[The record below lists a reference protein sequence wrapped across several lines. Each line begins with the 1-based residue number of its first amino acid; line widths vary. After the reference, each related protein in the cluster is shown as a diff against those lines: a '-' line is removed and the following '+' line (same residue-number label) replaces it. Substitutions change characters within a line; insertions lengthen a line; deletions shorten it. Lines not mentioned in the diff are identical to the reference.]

1 MSEDKVDVVI
11 LAGAPA
17 GVLFPEDRLR
27 SRGMVPVAGKAMV
40 QWVVDA
46 FRGASSIDRIIVVGA
61 VSVDGVDVILQPG
74 ENFVENIKRGLEA
87 LDGSELVLISTCD
100 IPLLTSQAADD
111 FVAKARKADVDFVYP
126 IVPRTYVEK
135 RYPGAKRTYV
145 RTADGVFTGGNM
157 VLVKPSFILQNWD
170 AIKQA
175 YRARKQVTKLA
186 RIIGL
191 GILLRLIF
199 AKIWPALLRIS
210 LLEAAA
216 ARVLKCSVAVVV
228 SAYPEIAE
236 DVDKPSDL
244 VAVERFLVRRIAGDG

>member
-1 MSEDKVDVVI
+1 MGEEKVDVVI

-17 GVLFPEDRLR
+17 GELFPEDRLR

-46 FRGASSIDRIIVVGA
+46 FRGAGLIGRIIVVGA
-61 VSVDGVDVILQPG
+61 VSVDGADVILQPG
-74 ENFVENIKRGLEA
+74 ESFVENIKRGLEA
-87 LDGSELVLISTCD
+87 LDSSELVVIATCD
-100 IPLLTSQAADD
+100 IPLLTPQAVDD
-111 FVAKARKADVDFVYP
+111 FVSKARKADADFVYP

-135 RYPGAKRTYV
+135 RYPGARRTYV
-145 RTADGVFTGGNM
+145 RTMEGVFTGGNM

-170 AIKQA
+170 AIEQA
-175 YRARKQVTKLA
+175 YKARKQVTRLA

-191 GILLRLIF
+191 GILLRVVF
-199 AKIWPALLRIS
+199 AKIWPGLLRIS
-210 LLEAAA
+210 LLEKTV

-244 VAVERFLVRRIAGDG
+244 VAVERFLMRRTAGDG